1 MASWD
6 IFGELLG
13 ILITHFF
20 GSHAIFSVLIL
31 GLGIIGFLAVGL
43 PLRYGLPLLI
53 PLGGGIA
60 AANYFGS
67 NTYVFPLLLII
78 VGLIYGY
85 SIIKLTT

>member
-6 IFGELLG
+6 IFGSLLE
-13 ILITHFF
+13 ILISNFF
-20 GSHAIFSVLIL
+20 GSHAIFSVLVI
-31 GLGIIGFLAVGL
+31 GLTLIGFLAVGL
-43 PLRYGLPLLI
+43 PLRYALPMLI

-60 AANYFGS
+60 AANYFGAT
-67 NTYVFPLLLII
+67 NYVFPLILII